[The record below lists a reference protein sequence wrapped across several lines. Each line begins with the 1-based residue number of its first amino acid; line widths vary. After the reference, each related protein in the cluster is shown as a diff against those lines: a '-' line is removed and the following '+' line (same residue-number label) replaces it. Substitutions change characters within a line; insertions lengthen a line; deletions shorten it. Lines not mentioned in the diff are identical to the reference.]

1 MGNSEREKVIGR
13 SIRRVEDGR
22 FLTGRGRYVADI
34 ESPGC
39 LWGHVLRSPHAHAT
53 IVRIDISQAATLPG
67 VHGIYV
73 AADLAADGLGT
84 MPCMAAVKPLI
95 VPPRFALAADRV
107 RHVGDPV
114 AFVVADSSDAA
125 RDAAEQIEVEY
136 DALPAVIGVQAALA
150 AGAPTIWTEAP
161 ANTAFH
167 VQKGDADAAARA
179 MRGAAH
185 IIETTTVNNRVV
197 VAPIEPR
204 AGIASYDAANGTM
217 DLLLTG
223 QGLHGIRRQ
232 LAEFVFKVPLERI
245 QLRAPDVGGGFG
257 MKNFLYPEWILLLW
271 AARKLGRPVRWVAER
286 GEEFVSATQG
296 RGLEA
301 KARLGLDKDGKF
313 VAMQIEMVA
322 DMGAY
327 LSGNGPGAAAVA
339 ASTAHG
345 GVYDVPV
352 ISVDVRGV
360 FTNTVPIDAY
370 RGAGKPEA
378 NYITETA
385 IEAAAHKLGHDP
397 ATLRERN
404 LIRNFPHKTA
414 MGLTI
419 DSGDF
424 VGNLKNA
431 VVRAELKN
439 FAERRAAAKTRGR
452 LLGIGMGCFL
462 ETSRGAPNE
471 GAEIQF
477 EPDGRVMISTGTES
491 NGQGHET
498 SFTQIAAARLGL
510 PMETFRFVQAD
521 TRRVKSGAGHGGARS
536 MHMAGAALVK
546 AIDAALAKGRVV
558 AAHLLQAAPE
568 QLAFADGRF
577 SVGDRGIDL
586 LDVAKSAT
594 DPANLPEGMSPGL
607 GGHVVNITD
616 LFTFPSGC
624 HFAEVEIDPETG
636 GTHLVR
642 YLAVDDYGRLI
653 NPMLTVGQVE
663 GGVTQGIGQ
672 ALLEHTV
679 YDGESG
685 QLLSGSFMDYALPR
699 ADDLPSFD
707 ITLVETP
714 TQSNPLGVKG
724 SGQAGCISA
733 PQTIMAAV
741 LDALRSAG
749 VETLDMPAT
758 PERVWRALQAKE

>member
-1 MGNSEREKVIGR
+1 MDTSIETSGR
-13 SIRRVEDGR
+13 SVRRLEDSR
-22 FLTGRGRYVADI
+22 FLLGRGRYVADI
-34 ESPGC
+34 NMADQ
-39 LWGHVLRSPHAHAT
+39 LHGHVLRSPQAHAL
-53 IVRIDISQAATLPG
+53 IRAIDASKAVAAPG
-67 VHGIYV
+67 VRGVYT
-73 AADLAADGLGT
+73 AADLAVDNLGP
-84 MPCMAAVKPLI
+84 MPCLAAVKPLI

-125 RDAAEQIEVEY
+125 RDAAEQIEVAYE
-136 DALPAVIGVQAALA
+136 ALPAVVGVQAALA
-150 AGAPTIWTEAP
+150 AGAPAIWTEAP

-167 VQKGDADAAARA
+167 IQKGDADAAARA
-179 MRGAAH
+179 LQGAAH
-185 IIETTTVNNRVV
+185 IIETATVNNRVV

-204 AGIASYDAANGTM
+204 AGIASYDAQSDTM

-271 AARKLGRPVRWVAER
+271 AARKLGRPVKWVAER
-286 GEEFVSATQG
+286 GEEFVSGTQG

-301 KARLGLDKDGKF
+301 KARLGLDKDGKLL
-313 VAMQIEMVA
+313 AMQIEMVA

-345 GVYDVPV
+345 GVYDIAA

-385 IEAAAHKLGHDP
+385 IEAAAHKLRRDP
-397 ATLRERN
+397 ATLREQN
-404 LIRNFPHKTA
+404 LIRNFPHQTA

-419 DSGDF
+419 DSGNF
-424 VGNLKNA
+424 VANLNNA
-431 VVRAELKN
+431 VVRAELKS
-439 FAERRAAAKTRGR
+439 FAARRAAAKIRGR

-498 SFTQIAAARLGL
+498 SFTQIAADRLGL
-510 PMETFRFVQAD
+510 PMEAFRFVQAD
-521 TRRVKSGAGHGGARS
+521 TRQVKSGAGHGGARS

-546 AIDAALAKGRVV
+546 AIDTALASARVV

-568 QLAFADGRF
+568 QLAFAEGRF

-586 LDVAKSAT
+586 LDVAKSAA

-607 GGHVVNITD
+607 GGHVMNITD

-624 HFAEVEIDPETG
+624 HFAEVEVDPETG
-636 GTHLVR
+636 GTRLVR

-653 NPMLTVGQVE
+653 NPLLTVGQVE

-679 YDGESG
+679 YDAESG

-724 SGQAGCISA
+724 AGQAGCIAA

-741 LDALRSAG
+741 LDALRGAG
-749 VETLDMPAT
+749 VEHLDMPAT
-758 PERVWRALQAKE
+758 PERVWRALQARE